1 MVSMGDFQQ
10 FGEDDEGKNDH
21 AEKNGHRLTPSRNHE
36 TPRNGGFR
44 ELGGDLRQS
53 LFQSYGVNAGA

>member
-21 AEKNGHRLTPSRNHE
+21 AEKNGQRLTPSRNHE
-36 TPRNGGFR
+36 TPGNGGFC

-53 LFQSYGVNAGA
+53 LFQSYGVKAGA